1 MIIHSQEHITERLK
15 KLKGSNM
22 PEPLILTDSNTNDV
36 INMRKIELLLDVL
49 SNIDA
54 ANSPDTYGLKIM
66 IVNKIEDL
74 VENI

>member
-1 MIIHSQEHITERLK
+1 
-15 KLKGSNM
+15 
-22 PEPLILTDSNTNDV
+22 
-36 INMRKIELLLDVL
+36 MRKIELLLDVL